1 MHRFLGT
8 KKALTGVSLAIA
20 GAGYLA
26 LFSSLEVNYLLKYAL
41 VMLPIQA
48 GVLIYLFAWKLRQP

>member
-1 MHRFLGT
+1 MQRFSGT

-20 GAGYLA
+20 GAVYLS

>member
-1 MHRFLGT
+1 MQRFSGT

-20 GAGYLA
+20 GAAYLS